1 MFNLSL
7 LNIFD
12 EDISFENKTVS
23 LSTDSR
29 TYSGEEV
36 FVCLTGESFDGF
48 NFIDEVLEKKCEVVI
63 FKSSEENI
71 LKMEKHSEKYSDVT
85 FIGVD
90 SPLVAL
96 QEIARERIKEF
107 KSLGGYV
114 FGITGSNG
122 KTTTKEMLT
131 ELLKAAFGSEVHSTK
146 GNFNNHIGVPL
157 TILSADKNCKYM
169 IVEMGSN
176 HLGEI
181 QTLCE
186 IAKPEYGIISSVGAA
201 HIGLFGNIDNIFKEK
216 KSLFDYVKNND
227 LGNSKFV
234 VNGDDAYL
242 GKIPSDEILIKFGK
256 SEMCCPAFSDG
267 EVRINDSVV
276 IKNVNIHEKYNLNN
290 LISALLLSIS
300 VFPEKK
306 EQFITAAN
314 EYKIPAL
321 NRSEWIDKN
330 GKKIFLDAYNA
341 NPTSMESSLYSFI
354 ENIAKVNISLEET
367 LFVLGDMNEL
377 GEYTES
383 EHKRIGEILKT
394 KNAKHVAFVGGF
406 SNYYDNGFKDGHVY
420 LEKSQLES
428 AWPELS
434 KKCKAIFIKA
444 SRSLQLESL
453 IDIT

>member
-1 MFNLSL
+1 MFNLNL

-12 EDISFENKTVS
+12 EDKLFESRVVS

-29 TYSGEEV
+29 TYNGEEV
-36 FVCLTGESFDGF
+36 FFCLTGDSFDGF

-63 FKSSEENI
+63 FKNTDQNLI
-71 LKMEKHSEKYSDVT
+71 KMEDISTKYGEVT

-90 SPLVAL
+90 SPLGAL
-96 QEIARERIKEF
+96 QELAKARIHEF
-107 KSLGGYV
+107 KKHGGYV

-131 ELLKAAFGSEVHSTK
+131 QLLRSTFGDEVHSTK

-157 TILSADKNCKYM
+157 TILSAGSNCKYM

-181 QTLCE
+181 RALSE
-186 IAKPEYGIISSVGAA
+186 IAEPEYGIISSVGAA

-216 KSLFDYVKNND
+216 KSLFDYVKENNQ
-227 LGNSKFV
+227 GRSKFV
-234 VNGDDAYL
+234 VNGDDSYL
-242 GKIPSDEILIKFGK
+242 GKIPKDDILIKFGNEEEY
-256 SEMCCPAFSDG
+256 SPAFSSD
-267 EVRINDSVV
+267 EVRVSESIV

-290 LISALLLSIS
+290 LISALLLSLS
-300 VFPEKK
+300 VFPENTDK
-306 EQFITAAN
+306 FIQAAN
-314 EYKIPAL
+314 EYKIPSL
-321 NRSEWIDKN
+321 NRSEWIEKN
-330 GKKIFLDAYNA
+330 EKKIFLDAYNA
-341 NPTSMESSLYSFI
+341 NPTSMESSLNSFI
-354 ENIAKVNISLEET
+354 DNMAKSNISLEET

-377 GEYTES
+377 GKYTEG
-383 EHKRIGEILKT
+383 EHKRIGEILNSK
-394 KNAKHVAFVGGF
+394 KAKHVAFVGNFSSYYSLGF
-406 SNYYDNGFKDGHVY
+406 ESDHVY
-420 LEKSQLES
+420 SKKVELEA

-434 KKCKAIFIKA
+434 KNCKAIFIKA